1 MQTKKAIPAVVMITL
16 VLLGSV
22 PKKLVLQSMT
32 MPFEWDDSSHSVM
45 VHADSSLQDTLFQV
59 VSQEG
64 FPIYYYKNIRTG
76 ICFDNQCRPL
86 DMMLYWNPTGRY
98 LGFGL
103 PEGEFLSK
111 YDHAPFTEAEYDRLN
126 TLLADSLLPLGTVS
140 FEELIGISDQTNALA
155 DGVSGATSAQ
165 VSEYVVEGAAY
176 TTHTLWNIVY
186 GSTQDEIVELTDQVL
201 SSEFLYRILKKG
213 SLSDQFWALSRVED
227 VEIPDPKLL
236 ETLLQMIGGDDYS
249 LAQMALEALP
259 ESSIEMDLAQVALF
273 SVYEEANYSMK
284 RLIIDK
290 LQDVTHLSAD
300 VVKMSRDMLPDLNG
314 VLLRDMLGLY
324 REHKIDDEDTIKKIS
339 ALLTSDNRY
348 ISGKAYDFLLDFED
362 RDQSVAKA
370 LEIYRM
376 NNDQ

>member
-1 MQTKKAIPAVVMITL
+1 
-16 VLLGSV
+16 
-22 PKKLVLQSMT
+22 MT
-32 MPFEWDDSSHSVM
+32 IPFEWDDSSHSVM

-111 YDHAPFTEAEYDRLN
+111 YDHEPFTEAEYDRLN
-126 TLLADSLLPLGTVS
+126 TLLADSLLPLGNVS
-140 FEELIGISDQTNALA
+140 FEELIRIPDQTNALA

-201 SSEFLYRILKKG
+201 SSEILYRILNKG
-213 SLSDQFWALSRVED
+213 SLSDKFWALSRVESAEFLD
-227 VEIPDPKLL
+227 AKVMKS
-236 ETLLQMIGGDDYS
+236 LLQMIGGDDYS
-249 LAQMALEALP
+249 LARMALDALP
-259 ESSIEMDLAQVALF
+259 ESSIRMDSAQLAFF
-273 SVYEEANYSMK
+273 SVYDQANYSIK
-284 RLIIDK
+284 RLIVEK
-290 LQDVTHLSAD
+290 LHNLPALSAE
-300 VVKMSRDMLPDLNG
+300 VVDMSRDMLPKLNG
-314 VLLRDMLGLY
+314 EQVGDILQLY
-324 REHKIDDEDTIKKIS
+324 RAHKIEDQRTIQEV
-339 ALLTSDNRY
+339 ARLLNSENRF
-348 ISGKAYDFLLDFED
+348 ISGKAYDFLLDFAD
-362 RDQSVAKA
+362 RDQSLATA
-370 LEIYRM
+370 LEAYRLR
-376 NNDQ
+376 NIH